1 MRFLAWQCNHD
12 GAVERSL
19 VCAPSSL
26 SSVVLK
32 AACARGFAVPT
43 QDEVPTVKEAVAPPA
58 APDAAPASAEVHSE
72 PAAAAWD
79 QPKHE
84 VVQPASE
91 QAPSPPQAVN
101 QPQPAAVVPPRAA
114 PIPAVV
120 PAVVPE
126 AKVGAGWSGKSEK
139 SCFALPCFAFVAA
152 LCAS

>member
-1 MRFLAWQCNHD
+1 M
-12 GAVERSL
+12 
-19 VCAPSSL
+19 CALFSKFRCVQSCLCPWARCPHA
-26 SSVVLK
+26 SV
-32 AACARGFAVPT
+32 
-43 QDEVPTVKEAVAPPA
+43 QDEVPIVKEAVAPPA
-58 APDAAPASAEVHSE
+58 APDAAPASAEVQSE
-72 PAAAAWD
+72 PAAAAAAWE

-114 PIPAVV
+114 PIPAVA

-139 SCFALPCFAFVAA
+139 SFLKMRYLALLLLQPLTYV
-152 LCAS
+152 